1 MGRTSATTPVLSGA
15 IQIPRIELTVER
27 ERGELCSRSVVI
39 DGDHV
44 RIGSHPSNDLVLT
57 DPLVSR
63 FHCQLSRTA
72 SGWKMVDTGSLNGTR
87 VGGIR
92 TRDADLEL
100 PECRMDLGASTVRV
114 RELGSASEAKVPLSP
129 SFGSLYG
136 SSVSMRR
143 LFDVVKRTAKS
154 ESDVLIEGE
163 SGTGKELVT
172 RELVSRSPR
181 ADKPFVVVD
190 CGAISPGLIESEL
203 FGHTRGAFT
212 GAERQRI
219 GAFEEANTGTVFLD
233 EIGEL
238 PLEMQ
243 PKLLRAIA
251 EREIRR
257 MGENNR
263 RKVDVRVIAATNRKL
278 EREVNQGRF
287 REDLYFRLSVV
298 TLRVPPLRDRLEDLP
313 LLVNHFLDALG
324 AGDQAHLFSPEVI
337 DEMTRYD
344 WPGNVRELR
353 NHIERRVILGGASL
367 PPEGEERP
375 SAPPMPSMAVDLDV
389 PFKQAKE
396 GMIEAF
402 ERSYLKALL
411 EWSDGNVSR
420 AARRAN
426 IDRVYLHR
434 LLHHHGLRRGTPL
447 GD

>member
-27 ERGELCSRSVVI
+27 EAGELCSRSVVI
-39 DGDHV
+39 EGDHV

-63 FHCQLSRTA
+63 FHCQLSRTS

-87 VGGIR
+87 LGGIR

-100 PECRMDLGASTVRV
+100 PECRLDLGASKVRV
-114 RELGSASEAKVPLSP
+114 RELGSAGEAKVPLSP

-143 LFDVVKRTAKS
+143 LFDIIKRTSKS
-154 ESDVLIEGE
+154 DSDVLLEGE

-212 GAERQRI
+212 GAERQRV

-238 PLEMQ
+238 PLDMQ

-324 AGDQAHLFSPEVI
+324 AGDQGHLFTPEVI

-353 NHIERRVILGGASL
+353 NHIERRVILGGASQ
-367 PPEGEERP
+367 PAEGEERP

-434 LLHHHGLRRGTPL
+434 LLHHYGLRRGTPL